1 MAIGEYTIK
10 NGVCIPK
17 DKITLLAYKGVQN
30 EANRFQAEA
39 KKKLLVCD
47 GKIGK
52 NTLAAVNAVA
62 SMFPVTGILGQP
74 ATSCRHI
81 ADQALPY
88 GGALRAKA
96 DQQKLPIVPCPEG
109 IVQRITRPLPKVD
122 ALTGEVTYPGGPG
135 GIPWWVYALAAGGGG
150 YYYFTQ
156 TKSGKKQWQSLT
168 K

>member
-1 MAIGEYTIK
+1 MAIGEYIVK

-17 DKITLLAYKGVQN
+17 DKATLLVYKAVQN
-30 EANRFQAEA
+30 EANRFQAAA

-52 NTLAAVNAVA
+52 NTMAAVNAVA
-62 SMFPVTGILGQP
+62 SMFPVTGVLGRA
-74 ATSCRHI
+74 ATTCSHI
-81 ADQALPY
+81 ADQALAY
-88 GGALRAKA
+88 GGALRGVA
-96 DQQKLPIVPCPEG
+96 DQNKLAIVPCPEG
-109 IVQRITRPLPKVD
+109 IVQRITRPLPKVN
-122 ALTGEVTYPGGPG
+122 AVTGEVTYPGGPG

-156 TKSGKKQWQSLT
+156 TESGKKQWKSLT